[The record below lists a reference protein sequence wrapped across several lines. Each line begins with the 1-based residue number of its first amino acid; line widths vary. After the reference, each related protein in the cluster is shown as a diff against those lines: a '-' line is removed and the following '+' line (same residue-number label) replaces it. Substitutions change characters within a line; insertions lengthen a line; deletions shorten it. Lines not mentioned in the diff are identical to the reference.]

1 MDAKKVILVVDDE
14 PKILEMVK
22 AYLEKNSYA
31 VLCAGNGK
39 DALGLLQRNPVSLVL
54 LDLMLPDV
62 TGEELCAKIRSGA
75 FAEVPADIPI
85 VMVTAKI
92 DEPSIIRGL
101 NGGADDYVTKP
112 FSPRELMARIAA
124 ILRRYAATQNAARNA
139 AHLAGKKPTCIAL
152 SDLTID
158 TENYMVSRRG
168 EKIDL
173 TRNEYRILELL
184 ASRPHKIFTRNE
196 IIERVKGD
204 DFDGFDRAI
213 DTHIK
218 NLRQKIGDDPKNPTY
233 IETVYGMG
241 YRCKLGST

>member
-1 MDAKKVILVVDDE
+1 MDAKKLILVIDDE
-14 PKILEMVK
+14 LKILEMVK
-22 AYLEKNSYA
+22 AYLEKSGYA

-62 TGEELCAKIRSGA
+62 TGEELCGRIRSGA
-75 FAEVPADIPI
+75 FAEVRADIPI

-92 DEPSIIRGL
+92 DELSIIRGL

-124 ILRRYAATQNAARNA
+124 ILRRCATTQNAE
-139 AHLAGKKPTCIAL
+139 KKPACIAL

-158 TENYMVSRRG
+158 TENRTVSRGG

-173 TRNEYRILELL
+173 THNEYRILELL

-218 NLRQKIGDDPKNPTY
+218 NLRQKIGDDPKNPQY

-241 YRCKLGST
+241 YRCRL